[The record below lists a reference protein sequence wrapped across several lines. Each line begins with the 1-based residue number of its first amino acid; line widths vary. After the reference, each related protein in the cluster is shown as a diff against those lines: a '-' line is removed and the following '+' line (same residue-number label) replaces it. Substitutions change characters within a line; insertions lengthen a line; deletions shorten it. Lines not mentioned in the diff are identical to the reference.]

1 MSKIQKNSF
10 VLYHNFFNQI
20 SLLDM
25 QSRGELFTAIF
36 EYETCGV
43 ITTELSPVVMMA
55 FSFIKDALDRDKH
68 SYEVRCRANIE
79 NSKSGGRPKKNS
91 DEQTLQ
97 TAEKQ
102 EEKEQPQKPNETQK
116 THSVFKKP
124 NETQKT
130 HSVLEKPKKPDNDN
144 DIDNENENENENE
157 NDIVIDTGEGR
168 QEKEKKKKQSHGFA
182 NSCDLPDRFD
192 AYSNAPHSDAPLS
205 ERDKKYLIGR
215 GLSRDYIEKRL
226 DRIVKFAATQNKT
239 LSTLFLEWWVADGGK
254 LGPVAEGTTIPD
266 KPLSEYDDAEFFAFR
281 VAQAFDT

>member
-68 SYEVRCRANIE
+68 SYEARCRANSE

-91 DEQTLQ
+91 DEQALQ

-130 HSVLEKPKKPDNDN
+130 HSVFEKPKKPDNDN
-144 DIDNENENENENE
+144 DIDIDIGNENE
-157 NDIVIDTGEGR
+157 NDNEIVIDTGEGR

-182 NSCDLPDRFD
+182 NSCDPQGRC
-192 AYSNAPHSDAPLS
+192 APHSDAPLS

-239 LSTLFLEWWVADGGK
+239 VSTLFLEWWVADGGK

-266 KPLSEYDDAEFFAFR
+266 KPLAEYDDAEFFAFR